1 MLQRFV
7 LWRTLPDF
15 VLIGRTSNVPKTILK
30 ATKPVRRENRAAA
43 PSLSYENWLIAILK
57 DRSEAAAYLEAAIEV
72 E

>member
-1 MLQRFV
+1 M
-7 LWRTLPDF
+7 
-15 VLIGRTSNVPKTILK
+15 PKTILK

-43 PSLSYENWLIAILK
+43 PSPSYENWLIAILK